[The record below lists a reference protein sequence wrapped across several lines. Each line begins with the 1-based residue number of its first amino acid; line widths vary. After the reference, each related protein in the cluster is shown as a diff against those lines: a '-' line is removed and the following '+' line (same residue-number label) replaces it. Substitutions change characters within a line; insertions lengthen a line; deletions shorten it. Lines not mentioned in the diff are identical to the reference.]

1 MIKLNIFILLL
12 LNIVLCDC
20 AYSQHSIPQSLPI
33 EAKTNYYLRQNL
45 ECREV
50 VAARDSTIENL
61 NQLYKLQVKAT
72 SISQTQVKLANRIT
86 ASYIDSVESLNS
98 VLASQKI
105 ATEKERKR
113 KKNWRKVT
121 IFESLILLGIG
132 FITYSTIAL

>member
-1 MIKLNIFILLL
+1 MTKQNIFTLLL
-12 LNIVLCDC
+12 LNIVLYGY
-20 AYSQHSIPQSLPI
+20 AYSQPSTVQNLPI

-61 NQLYKLQVKAT
+61 KQLYKLQEKAT
-72 SISQTQVKLANRIT
+72 SISQTQVRIANRLT
-86 ASYIDSVESLNS
+86 ASYLDSVENLNS
-98 VLASQKI
+98 VLSTQKI

-121 IFESLILLGIG
+121 IFESLIILGIG
-132 FITYSTIAL
+132 FITYTTVVL